1 MHSISNIQGEAI
13 FKPFLTH
20 WKPCQRK
27 QSLSGWK
34 SLKYSKFQQIPRV
47 VFFMFF
53 FPQSTSCCCQT
64 FRIPGWPAMACGW
77 PPSLCVSLSLYMI
90 PIIDLLGL
98 IPKKVT
104 SSHYGTVNV
113 YPKITTLAHLIFCWC
128 TWQLP
133 PQKKKNIPV
142 PSSVRWLPHFPN
154 LSMILGRYC
163 KHDRA
168 MSSQVNPRGWC
179 NDPNRSAI
187 VGQLWD
193 GTQAVQQIRHG
204 SMPSLVA
211 IFSNDMDSGGR
222 KDQRCLFCYYTCWL
236 MFHIQ
241 KWSETT
247 IVTSHD

>member
-1 MHSISNIQGEAI
+1 MSKEAKSFGMKKSEV
-13 FKPFLTH
+13 FKVPTD
-20 WKPCQRK
+20 
-27 QSLSGWK
+27 SK
-34 SLKYSKFQQIPRV
+34 SCFFH
-47 VFFMFF
+47 VFFPTKHLMLLPNIPNSWVASHGMWLAAFTVCF
-53 FPQSTSCCCQT
+53 IISVHDSDHWFVGSYSQKSYLQPLWYCECLPQNHDFGTSHLLLLYLAT
-64 FRIPGWPAMACGW
+64 
-77 PPSLCVSLSLYMI
+77 PP
-90 PIIDLLGL
+90 
-98 IPKKVT
+98 PKKK
-104 SSHYGTVNV
+104 
-113 YPKITTLAHLIFCWC
+113 KI
-128 TWQLP
+128 
-133 PQKKKNIPV
+133 IPV